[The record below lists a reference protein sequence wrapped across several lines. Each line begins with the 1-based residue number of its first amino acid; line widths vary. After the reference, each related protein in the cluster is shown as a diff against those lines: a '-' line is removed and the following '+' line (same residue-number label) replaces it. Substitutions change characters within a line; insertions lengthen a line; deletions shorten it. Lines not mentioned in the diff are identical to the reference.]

1 MRCFRRRRFLFNK
14 SHLAQLVERRSE
26 EPGVLSSNL
35 RMGTTKPKMTNYFI
49 FAAIL
54 EGMSYGFRDQQLENF
69 VVNSTGC
76 SVEQYNK
83 EFLHA
88 FNNGLVV

>member
-1 MRCFRRRRFLFNK
+1 MN
-14 SHLAQLVERRSE
+14 
-26 EPGVLSSNL
+26 
-35 RMGTTKPKMTNYFI
+35 NYFI

-54 EGMSYGFRDQQLENF
+54 EGMSYGFKDLQLEQF

-76 SVEQYNK
+76 SVEQFNK

-88 FNNGLVV
+88 YSNGEIKGSVV